1 MTTVPA
7 TATSASAQF
16 DLRPF
21 GRMFWKEYRQQ
32 RALWLAI
39 LALGLIGQLVLR
51 LVLPLG
57 REVVEVLFSVPLSM
71 PVFYL
76 IGSSAMLFALEREE
90 RTSDWLVSLAAPPK
104 WTLLAKCGFTF
115 VSTLTLSIVMLLWA
129 MVLTLG
135 ERLPLDDWGAP
146 EVSVWWG
153 SVAVAI
159 WFGAVLLFF
168 FAWGTLGS
176 LTGRRVVEAVP
187 LALLWWLLIPSLPMA
202 AFALWCSTF
211 VSSPWFPA
219 DRDRYI
225 GIGMGVAFLV
235 VLITDVWLGWR
246 WCRGQYVDA
255 GCLDNLN
262 ERLTARWGWRTK
274 RVSRVLARV
283 ESEFSGWRV
292 WQRLVWQER
301 HRESLHRLLLAV
313 VCAVAVM
320 LPLFSLFQRDSIT
333 FAIIGLI
340 AILPVSMGVLGFR
353 FDVQGQQLRFL
364 ANRGVSPL
372 AIWLAKHAVW
382 LPRACWI
389 PVVCWGVAWLA
400 EWMLIPGA
408 FDTSILEQNYLRE
421 GRHHVM
427 FVTGKWLPHWQ
438 TVMWFIL
445 LSYGA
450 GQLAS
455 LLLRRFVLAAAVSL
469 MLVGLLA
476 GWLALMAHLD
486 VPLWWSSGCLVVWML
501 VVTKWYSHHW
511 LLERQ
516 TWAVTG
522 CLAAALLFPPFVVAG
537 VVANYRW
544 LEVPGPVLNS
554 RWLFALLYLQEAER
568 RAAFGGEDGGLGEP
582 LKAEIEWLQQPVPPD
597 EREALEKLRV
607 LLAGLNS
614 VKVTSM
620 PWLAAPTVPEMV
632 HRVGNAEPMEVDTP
646 ADALDA
652 TRDQRL
658 RAEFWA
664 ANESR
669 IKEIAKVVAS
679 QNHCRGLKLN
689 LPREDLSIL
698 HLPQRLLLEAG
709 RLRTDEG
716 RPEEALDYYC
726 AALRMAQFVSEGDY
740 PIHAWSLGNS
750 QQNEIL
756 TVLVEWSNR
765 MAAANKSLLPA
776 IGRIR
781 DELARFPSI
790 QTAVVHEHVIHAT
803 LLPEWL
809 AEPDIADH
817 APGAYLASFLP
828 TEFVRTRRVKDQKL
842 FWQWHHIRSF
852 ETFLQQPGV
861 NAPRMHE
868 LALMQDGGL
877 QRDERQSAKTPL
889 AWMSHSTFDH
899 STREKVVNR
908 VATIRLTLLAMTLLE
923 WKRVHGAMPDYLENL
938 APFVVADGRIKPERV
953 LPVMSLNDPWTGEKF
968 LYSGAALRAYEAKY
982 GDLPFI
988 AIYSEGPLP
997 EGQQAT
1003 ASAVSSVNAKYPDV
1017 LDYTSFAIGVR
1028 IQSGKGTLSL
1038 VTPPI
1043 PNR

>member
-1 MTTVPA
+1 M
-7 TATSASAQF
+7 
-16 DLRPF
+16 
-21 GRMFWKEYRQQ
+21 
-32 RALWLAI
+32 
-39 LALGLIGQLVLR
+39 
-51 LVLPLG
+51 
-57 REVVEVLFSVPLSM
+57 
-71 PVFYL
+71 
-76 IGSSAMLFALEREE
+76 
-90 RTSDWLVSLAAPPK
+90 
-104 WTLLAKCGFTF
+104 
-115 VSTLTLSIVMLLWA
+115 
-129 MVLTLG
+129 
-135 ERLPLDDWGAP
+135 
-146 EVSVWWG
+146 
-153 SVAVAI
+153 
-159 WFGAVLLFF
+159 
-168 FAWGTLGS
+168 
-176 LTGRRVVEAVP
+176 
-187 LALLWWLLIPSLPMA
+187 
-202 AFALWCSTF
+202 
-211 VSSPWFPA
+211 
-219 DRDRYI
+219 
-225 GIGMGVAFLV
+225 
-235 VLITDVWLGWR
+235 
-246 WCRGQYVDA
+246 
-255 GCLDNLN
+255 
-262 ERLTARWGWRTK
+262 
-274 RVSRVLARV
+274 
-283 ESEFSGWRV
+283 
-292 WQRLVWQER
+292 
-301 HRESLHRLLLAV
+301 
-313 VCAVAVM
+313 
-320 LPLFSLFQRDSIT
+320 
-333 FAIIGLI
+333 
-340 AILPVSMGVLGFR
+340 
-353 FDVQGQQLRFL
+353 
-364 ANRGVSPL
+364 
-372 AIWLAKHAVW
+372 
-382 LPRACWI
+382 
-389 PVVCWGVAWLA
+389 
-400 EWMLIPGA
+400 
-408 FDTSILEQNYLRE
+408 
-421 GRHHVM
+421 
-427 FVTGKWLPHWQ
+427 
-438 TVMWFIL
+438 
-445 LSYGA
+445 
-450 GQLAS
+450 
-455 LLLRRFVLAAAVSL
+455 
-469 MLVGLLA
+469 
-476 GWLALMAHLD
+476 
-486 VPLWWSSGCLVVWML
+486 
-501 VVTKWYSHHW
+501 
-511 LLERQ
+511 
-516 TWAVTG
+516 TG

-554 RWLFALLYLQEAER
+554 RWLFSLLYLQEAER

-632 HRVGNAEPMEVDTP
+632 HRVGNAEPMEADTP

-756 TVLVEWSNR
+756 TVMVGWSNR

-803 LLPEWL
+803 LLPERL

-868 LALMQDGGL
+868 LALMQDDGL

-1028 IQSGKGTLSL
+1028 IQTGKGTLSL